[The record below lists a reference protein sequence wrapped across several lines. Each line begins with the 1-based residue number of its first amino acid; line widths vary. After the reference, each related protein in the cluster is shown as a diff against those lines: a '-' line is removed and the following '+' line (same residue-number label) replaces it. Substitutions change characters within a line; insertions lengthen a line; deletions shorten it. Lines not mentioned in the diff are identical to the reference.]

1 MYVSKIIYKPKTTLI
16 MKNKFKFLIASVSI
30 AMLFLSSCE
39 KEIYDDAIYKSQQPQ
54 NLSISKIS
62 FKELKSNKN
71 AVEKIKRVMTKKL
84 PTSIANRAVYNED
97 FGVLI
102 DTTNIV
108 QMTSTTEQSITFNIV
123 DYTDSTKKENLVLV
137 SKNDGNFEAYI
148 AEYNL
153 TQQDLDILASGGT
166 LENLKPTNISEIEN
180 ASKIAVSGS
189 CVSTSSS
196 TEFICNPSNGGESY
210 SFGFSYSG
218 GCNGT
223 MTYLIH
229 NIVSI
234 DYSCI
239 SQGGG
244 SLYTGSGIS
253 SESSGSGSN
262 SSSGSG
268 YSGGS
273 GYNGSF
279 SGNYINTTFVP
290 CTSCIEFTETLS
302 DFLEDLT
309 PDQLE
314 YWNDLSPREQQTI
327 VDYLEQP
334 GADPAFAEELIDLA
348 ILEPNQDDVYK
359 ITKLS
364 IMFETSEDIFS
375 EEFGQSLLPF
385 TEINPSH
392 IPPDY
397 PITNL
402 TISTFLKYKQLRQLN
417 PDWSRAKCL
426 WYATKEMVHIGL
438 DVFGMCPLFGE
449 PADVLNGVLYTIEG
463 DGLNATLSYAGAV
476 PLTGWAATGVKYAIK
491 INEVSTLGS
500 KVKLVWKVAAGGVI
514 QFGSR
519 GQLRKVLGLLPGNP
533 LQAHHIIPWNKQ
545 SKEIVQKAAKSG
557 NAFHMNEAL
566 NGIPLSTAAHNGSHA
581 NYDNVIQIKFN
592 QFKLSNPDATPDECY
607 NFLVDL
613 INDIRTWILN
623 NPNVPIN
630 NIVLP

>member
-1 MYVSKIIYKPKTTLI
+1 MTKKIK
-16 MKNKFKFLIASVSI
+16 KNLLLFFLGII
-30 AMLFLSSCE
+30 ISSCE
-39 KEIYDDAIYKSQQPQ
+39 LQEGAIHHHEHDS
-54 NLSISKIS
+54 NLKLYEMKLEELMTNKKFVNS
-62 FKELKSNKN
+62 FS
-71 AVEKIKRVMTKKL
+71 KL
-84 PTSIANRAVYNED
+84 PKNKKSIPNATLGRTVMEDEYGFTIANKPAKVIENNGETSYT
-97 FGVLI
+97 FLI
-102 DTTNIV
+102 TR
-108 QMTSTTEQSITFNIV
+108 
-123 DYTDSTKKENLVLV
+123 DSTNTDIFENLVIQTDSSNTTKAV
-137 SKNDGNFEAYI
+137 IIK
-148 AEYNL
+148 YNL
-153 TQQDLDILASGGT
+153 TSPITSSEDNSYAFSS
-166 LENLKPTNISEIEN
+166 NSEITPIVYNNTQVSESSKMIIICYWITTTYCN
-180 ASKIAVSGS
+180 YGGSEHIAGTNCTASYMYTN
-189 CVSTSSS
+189 STYHC
-196 TEFICNPSNGGESY
+196 TAGDD
-210 SFGFSYSG
+210 
-218 GCNGT
+218 GT
-223 MTYLIH
+223 MDDIP
-229 NIVSI
+229 S
-234 DYSCI
+234 
-239 SQGGG
+239 GGG
-244 SLYTGSGIS
+244 SSDGGGGGITTTGSNYDGSDTSIHGNGANSLNTAPVAPITNSMESQIVKDFRKQLNTAQIAWWTNPNNADAIQSIS
-253 SESSGSGSN
+253 
-262 SSSGSG
+262 
-268 YSGGS
+268 
-273 GYNGSF
+273 
-279 SGNYINTTFVP
+279 
-290 CTSCIEFTETLS
+290 
-302 DFLEDLT
+302 
-309 PDQLE
+309 
-314 YWNDLSPREQQTI
+314 
-327 VDYLEQP
+327 DYLIQVE
-334 GADPAFAEELIDLA
+334 ADPAFAEELIDLA